1 MEIATIP
8 EKEKIR
14 TVRSRFSR
22 DQDGYALVMTLVA
35 LPLVV
40 GLSAFVID
48 GSRVANLHTDI
59 QNAVDA
65 MALAGARELDGAEDA
80 IERAEAAIAAM
91 GGNEV
96 WFGDY
101 GFANGMGS
109 KARITYT
116 AADGA
121 QSDVT
126 VSFLGA
132 IPDSDDTAIGD
143 GACEVSSVNESNCLV
158 KGNTLEQRSKNAAYV
173 RVKAVPR
180 DLRTIFKLPG
190 LGNDTVSVSA
200 EAVATYSATVCDVTP
215 IFICNPFEQF
225 RGNPLANGFSF
236 AKNFSLGNLYGR
248 QLMLKF
254 NKSWKAGPGNYG
266 YLRIADAGYDGL
278 AKAVGSSAGSCVR
291 KGGLRIETSYNVG
304 SVSTALNTRFGLYA
318 SWGTFS
324 APNTDYPSDVNVR
337 SGQSQGYGESRG
349 RYSRCTPDCGYYSP
363 ENNWYYYDALGFPA
377 GSYNYSMNGGYISAS
392 SSWDIDTYWDISHGD
407 YSYAPKRSRYRA
419 PNLPVTIPKSFPGL
433 SDNTTPSR
441 YDVYKYEIENDL
453 VGDAAP
459 NGETGHSLCV
469 VPSNPPVPD
478 RRKIFTAIINCVEHK
493 NDIARGNEVPAEAF
507 ASVFLTRPSTGSGYS
522 RKLPVEVIDVAGS
535 EGLGTADNNF
545 REEAELV
552 R

>member
-1 MEIATIP
+1 MDIATQP
-8 EKEKIR
+8 ETEKIH
-14 TVRSRFSR
+14 TTHSRFSR

-48 GSRVANLHTDI
+48 GSRVANLHTDV

-101 GFANGMGS
+101 GIANGMGS

-116 AADGA
+116 TADGS

-158 KGNTLEQRSKNAAYV
+158 KGNTLAQRSKNAAYV

-190 LGNDTVSVSA
+190 LGNDTVSVGA
-200 EAVATYSATVCDVTP
+200 EAVATYSATVCDVAP
-215 IFICNPFEQF
+215 LFICNPFENYN
-225 RGNPLANGFSF
+225 GNFLANGKSF
-236 AKNFSLGNLYGR
+236 AKNFGEGALYGR
-248 QLMLKF
+248 QINLSYGK
-254 NKSWKAGPGNYG
+254 NGKTGPGNFG
-266 YLRIADAGYDGL
+266 FLRVNGNGANDLGIAL
-278 AKAVGSSAGSCVR
+278 ARNSGTCQR
-291 KGGLRIETSYNVG
+291 MGGVDTKPGANVG
-304 SVSTALNTRFGLYA
+304 KATTGLNTRFGFYSGVFSSSNQDYA
-318 SWGTFS
+318 
-324 APNTDYPSDVNVR
+324 PDINTR
-337 SGQSQGYGESRG
+337 AGHSQGYNQSKGRQSQCNGSCSSYDPES
-349 RYSRCTPDCGYYSP
+349 
-363 ENNWYYYDALGFPA
+363 NWNYYDALAFPDGD
-377 GSYNYSMNGGYISAS
+377 GSYDIGGGTMS
-392 SSWDIDTYWDISHGD
+392 SSSDWDIETYWDITHGD
-407 YSYAPKRSRYRA
+407 YSYAPKKKRYN
-419 PNLPVTIPKSFPGL
+419 PPPLSVNIPKSFPGL
-433 SDNTTPSR
+433 PAGTTPSR
-441 YDVYKYEIENDL
+441 FDVYSYEIDNDL

-459 NGETGHSLCV
+459 NGETGISQCHSHSV
-469 VPSNPPVPD
+469 TPVPK
-478 RRKIFTAIINCVEHK
+478 RRELFIAVINCNEHK
-493 NDIARGNEVPAEAF
+493 NDLKGAGTDIPTETF
-507 ASVFLTRPSTGSGYS
+507 AKAFLTKPAVASGNYREIS
-522 RKLPVEVIDVAGS
+522 MEIIDVAGS
-535 EGLGTADNNF
+535 EGLGTADSNF